1 MIMIIIMIIWV
12 VLNFSFNSLSL
23 HLIIISNFFSF
34 LKLCPFFPVFF
45 IPFFSFLVISHSIS
59 ISINKDKCIFFQ
71 CRLDLAWFFW
81 SLRVSL
87 VMGSFFIPLHQR
99 NPFYRLCVIIS
110 MLPGQCLLFWPSFC
124 FMLKLFRYKQKVML
138 LFYWG
143 DISFW
148 P

>member
-1 MIMIIIMIIWV
+1 MIIIMIIWV

-23 HLIIISNFFSF
+23 HLILLISVIFFFF
-34 LKLCPFFPVFF
+34 LKIVSIFCCIFHCFFL
-45 IPFFSFLVISHSIS
+45 FSCYLTIS
-59 ISINKDKCIFFQ
+59 ISTKINVFFFQ
-71 CRLDLAWFFW
+71 RRLDLAWFLW

-87 VMGSFFIPLHQR
+87 VTGSFFIPLHQR

-143 DISFW
+143 DNSFW

>member
-1 MIMIIIMIIWV
+1 MIIIMIIWV
-12 VLNFSFNSLSL
+12 VLNFSFNPLSL
-23 HLIIISNFFSF
+23 HLINLCYFFFF
-34 LKLCPFFPVFF
+34 LKTVSIFSCIFHSFFL
-45 IPFFSFLVISHSIS
+45 FSCYLTF
-59 ISINKDKCIFFQ
+59 NKDKCIFFQ

-124 FMLKLFRYKQKVML
+124 FMLKLFRYKQNVML
-138 LFYWG
+138 LFYLG

>member
-1 MIMIIIMIIWV
+1 MIMIIIMIIWD

-59 ISINKDKCIFFQ
+59 ISTKINVFFQ

-124 FMLKLFRYKQKVML
+124 FVLKLFRYKQKVML

>member
-23 HLIIISNFFSF
+23 HLINLCNFFFF
-34 LKLCPFFPVFF
+34 LKTVSIFSCIFHSFFL
-45 IPFFSFLVISHSIS
+45 FSCYLTFNKYL
-59 ISINKDKCIFFQ
+59 NKDKCIFFQ

-110 MLPGQCLLFWPSFC
+110 MLPGQCLLFWPSCC